1 MNKIIDF
8 LQSQSENENISEN
21 LVDKGKLSKSFNDI
35 ENVIVSSE
43 VEESNVFQLK
53 SRPKTKKGQIWLC
66 KQQYYDA
73 VGNEIIGNSPYLVFT
88 VSDVDKFATENFIR
102 IQPISPFTEFTAN
115 DEILIKDNSVI
126 GFNFIIETWNEQPIL
141 TDLLDEFIGSLDIEA
156 LKIDETEL
164 NLSRTQ
170 KEFRKT
176 EIRNTAYLRQSINS
190 LLEYEEL
197 NAEKKIFLN
206 IDNSIIRPN
215 NNNNNQGKK
224 NVISMVPESEPNYL
238 AAAKKGISNER
249 QTYMFEK
256 SVDGIKIIIKIIK
269 EKDKFIV
276 SIKQPEN
283 VEMKDINGK
292 SLRQTSQN
300 LYDEV
305 ESGLYFIKINGID
318 NEIRIRLK

>member
-21 LVDKGKLSKSFNDI
+21 LVSKGKLSKSFNDI
-35 ENVIVSSE
+35 DNVIVSSE

-73 VGNEIIGNSPYLVFT
+73 FGNEIIGNSPYLVFI
-88 VSDVDKFATENFIR
+88 VSDVDKFAIENFIR

-115 DEILIKDNSVI
+115 DEILIKDDSVV

-141 TDLLDEFIGSLDIEA
+141 TDLLDEFVGSLDIEA

-176 EIRNTAYLRQSINS
+176 EIRNTAYLRQSIKS
-190 LLEYEEL
+190 LIEFEEL
-197 NAEKKIFLN
+197 NEEKTIFLN
-206 IDNSIIRPN
+206 IGNSIHY
-215 NNNNNQGKK
+215 
-224 NVISMVPESEPNYL
+224 PESKNKESNIISL
-238 AAAKKGISNER
+238 LSESEQSFLQAAKKGKLKSR
-249 QTYMFEK
+249 PTYYFEK
-256 SVDGIKIIIKIIK
+256 TVKGIELKIIIIK
-269 EKDKFIV
+269 EEEKYIV
-276 SIKQPEN
+276 SVKQQEN
-283 VEMKDINGK
+283 IVLTDINGMVLK
-292 SLRQTSQN
+292 QTTAN
-300 LYDEV
+300 LYDELI
-305 ESGLYFIKINGID
+305 SGLYFIKIGGHK

>member
-66 KQQYYDA
+66 KQKYYDA

-215 NNNNNQGKK
+215 NNNQGKK